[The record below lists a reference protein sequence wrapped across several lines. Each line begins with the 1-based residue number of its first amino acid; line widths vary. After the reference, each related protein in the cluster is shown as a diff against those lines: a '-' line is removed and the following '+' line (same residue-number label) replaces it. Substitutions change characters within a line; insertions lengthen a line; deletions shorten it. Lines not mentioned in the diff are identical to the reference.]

1 MKQEQ
6 IEKILEEH
14 KAWLN
19 RTGGAKADL
28 YGADLCGADLCGA
41 DLCDADLRD
50 AHLCGADLCDADL
63 RDAYLYGAN
72 LRDADLRGAD
82 LRDAH
87 LCGADLRGADLR
99 GANLRGVRYNEQTAY
114 YAMPGKRGVYRI
126 QKGRRKNSRAGNTG
140 GCKAI
145 LSNNKKV

>member
-41 DLCDADLRD
+41 DLCGATLSGDNQGVAKLCADK
-50 AHLCGADLCDADL
+50 LCDPRPSYDDPEMAD
-63 RDAYLYGAN
+63 
-72 LRDADLRGAD
+72 
-82 LRDAH
+82 
-87 LCGADLRGADLR
+87 C
-99 GANLRGVRYNEQTAY
+99 Q
-114 YAMPGKRGVYRI
+114 
-126 QKGRRKNSRAGNTG
+126 
-140 GCKAI
+140 
-145 LSNNKKV
+145 